1 MTVPGGLKPLWIA
14 HAATSA
20 CCKAW
25 ERSGL
30 SPSMVVIARPSACA
44 KVIWHEGK
52 ACPST
57 ITKQA
62 PHSPVPQPYFVPV
75 RLAPQRRAQSKGVSA
90 SMRRST
96 GWPLSVKAD
105 MNAPC
110 PPAPVTSS
118 QSALLQTKPQAGP
131 DRARHANIHAA
142 RLIAGDDRACTK
154 APIVVAA
161 GIR

>member
-1 MTVPGGLKPLWIA
+1 
-14 HAATSA
+14 
-20 CCKAW
+20 
-25 ERSGL
+25 
-30 SPSMVVIARPSACA
+30 PSMVVIARPSACA

-75 RLAPQRRAQSKGVSA
+75 RLAPQRRAQRKGVSA

-142 RLIAGDDRACTK
+142 RLIAGDDRDIGQIFPAQNK
-154 APIVVAA
+154 ADAMAQRRLHKGTDRGGRRHQI
-161 GIR
+161 GLQ